1 MNKPIPKEVGE
12 RVWNLY
18 SWHIK
23 HQTTEDRAEA
33 DPQKAM
39 DFAITYYS
47 YFEEAAASGGIA
59 QSILDCTEALQTQA
73 EFVS

>member
-23 HQTTEDRAEA
+23 NQVRENRWEV
-33 DPQKAM
+33 DPRKAM

-59 QSILDCTEALQTQA
+59 QSIFKCTEALQTQS
-73 EFVS
+73 ESVS